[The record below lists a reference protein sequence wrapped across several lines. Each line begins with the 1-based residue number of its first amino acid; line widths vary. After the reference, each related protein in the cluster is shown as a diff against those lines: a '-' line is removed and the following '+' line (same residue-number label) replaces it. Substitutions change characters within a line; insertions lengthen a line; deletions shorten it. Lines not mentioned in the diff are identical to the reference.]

1 MTIVV
6 IYTIMVQPA
15 TRSVPCATVQVRLGM
30 RKIRRTADNR
40 PQSKPTR
47 PDLHRAR
54 AAAPFPRELRLLALF
69 RLPLSQSDAGAAAI
83 LVDEFD
89 NSASAHFVRRS
100 INHTLSFLLGRFGR
114 FASTCFFGG
123 RRSADGLR
131 GMRRSDLGEANTDD
145 HLAKSTPAASNALG
159 SPALAAG

>member
-15 TRSVPCATVQVRLGM
+15 TRSVPCATLQVRLGA

-54 AAAPFPRELRLLALF
+54 AARELRLLALF
-69 RLPLSQSDAGAAAI
+69 RLPLSQPYPGAAAV

-89 NSASAHFVRRS
+89 
-100 INHTLSFLLGRFGR
+100 
-114 FASTCFFGG
+114 
-123 RRSADGLR
+123 
-131 GMRRSDLGEANTDD
+131 
-145 HLAKSTPAASNALG
+145 
-159 SPALAAG
+159 AG